1 MTIERIAGCH
11 KGSDT
16 QVLIDYD
23 IVSFYCCSQL
33 LPSDVEAAAMISLL
47 LLIISLLAT
56 TTDNLFVPVL
66 EQLSENM
73 GLSKEVAGVTLH
85 ALGEGMPDL

>member
-1 MTIERIAGCH
+1 
-11 KGSDT
+11 
-16 QVLIDYD
+16 
-23 IVSFYCCSQL
+23 
-33 LPSDVEAAAMISLL
+33 MISLL

-73 GLSKEVAGVTLH
+73 GLSKEVAGVTLP
-85 ALGEGMPDL
+85 ALGKGMPDL

>member
-1 MTIERIAGCH
+1 
-11 KGSDT
+11 
-16 QVLIDYD
+16 
-23 IVSFYCCSQL
+23 
-33 LPSDVEAAAMISLL
+33 MISFL
-47 LLIISLLAT
+47 LLIIILLAT